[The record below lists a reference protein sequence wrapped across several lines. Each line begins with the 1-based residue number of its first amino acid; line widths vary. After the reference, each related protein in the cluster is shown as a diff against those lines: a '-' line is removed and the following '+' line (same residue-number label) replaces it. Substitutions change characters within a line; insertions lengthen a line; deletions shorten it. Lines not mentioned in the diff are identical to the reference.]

1 MMLALRKT
9 APTPGL
15 ALEQVKEPGS
25 PASGEVLIEVAA
37 TGICGSDV
45 HVFKWA
51 GSSYDFM
58 RPLLPVTIGHEFSG
72 RIAAIG
78 ADVSGLAKGD
88 LVIVMPTS
96 SCMRC
101 SQCASGRPLLCTSRK
116 TIGLTR
122 DGAFARFVHA
132 PALSCIVL
140 PAATDPAIAALAE
153 PLSVGDNAASIGE
166 VRFGDIVV
174 VLGPGSIGQAV
185 ARAASWRGA
194 EKVVV
199 VGMND
204 HARLQTALQ
213 IGATDV
219 IDVAHCSDLKQALF
233 DITGGRPAD
242 VVIEATGHPSSVND
256 GLSILRKGGILVSA
270 GIHSVHAAIDLTSLV
285 RNRQHI
291 RGAHGA
297 PRSSWET
304 VIQKIIREPDSV
316 RPMISMEMGL
326 NEALAA
332 FEMCEAREVS
342 KVILRP
348 SLDR

>member
-25 PASGEVLIEVAA
+25 PASDEVLIEVAA

-45 HVFKWA
+45 HVYKWA

-88 LVIVMPTS
+88 LVIVTPTS

-101 SQCASGRPLLCTSRK
+101 AQCAGGQPLLCTSRK

-132 PALSCIVL
+132 PALSCILL
-140 PAATDPAIAALAE
+140 PPATDPAIAALAE

-174 VLGPGSIGQAV
+174 VLGPGSDIKEIAAPAIWNAV
-185 ARAASWRGA
+185 
-194 EKVVV
+194 
-199 VGMND
+199 
-204 HARLQTALQ
+204 
-213 IGATDV
+213 
-219 IDVAHCSDLKQALF
+219 
-233 DITGGRPAD
+233 
-242 VVIEATGHPSSVND
+242 
-256 GLSILRKGGILVSA
+256 LSA
-270 GIHSVHAAIDLTSLV
+270 
-285 RNRQHI
+285 
-291 RGAHGA
+291 
-297 PRSSWET
+297 
-304 VIQKIIREPDSV
+304 
-316 RPMISMEMGL
+316 
-326 NEALAA
+326 
-332 FEMCEAREVS
+332 
-342 KVILRP
+342 
-348 SLDR
+348 

>member
-9 APTPGL
+9 APAPGL
-15 ALEQVKEPGS
+15 ALEQVNEPGF
-25 PASGEVLIEVAA
+25 PVAGEVLIEVAA

-51 GSSYDFM
+51 GSSYHFM

-72 RIAAIG
+72 RIAATG
-78 ADVSGLAKGD
+78 PDVTGLVKGD
-88 LVIVMPTS
+88 LVVVMPTS

-101 SQCASGRPLLCTSRK
+101 PQCASGRPLLCTSRR

-122 DGAFARFVHA
+122 DGAFARFVHV
-132 PALSCIVL
+132 PALSCIAL
-140 PAATDPAIAALAE
+140 PSTTDPAIASLAE

-185 ARAASWRGA
+185 ARAAGWRGA

-204 HARLQTALQ
+204 HARLQTALK
-213 IGATDV
+213 IGATDI
-219 IDVAHCSDLKQALF
+219 IDVADCSDLKQALL
-233 DITGGRPAD
+233 DITGGRLAD
-242 VVIEATGHPSSVND
+242 VVVEATGHPSSVND

-270 GIHSVHAAIDLTSLV
+270 GIHSVQAAIDLTSLV
-285 RNRQHI
+285 RNRQQI

-297 PRSSWET
+297 SRSSWET
-304 VIQKIIREPDSV
+304 VIQKIIHEPDSV
-316 RPMISMEMGL
+316 RPMISMQMGL
-326 NEALAA
+326 NDALAA
-332 FEMCEAREVS
+332 FAMCEAREVS

-348 SLDR
+348 GLNG